1 MLSLFIKSKR
11 LEKVIDESVLADA
24 FVKAVK
30 ERLVRCLLKSVREV
44 PVIVPVSNLHSPI
57 GRDWLLAAG
66 EGYQIRD
73 MAHLQAKLL
82 KGMLVDLALEFS
94 ISATDEGQF
103 CLSVLLD
110 EAQSLIET
118 VIRVTDRVIG
128 DLPEE
133 LSAGGYEP
141 LQAAYLNTSSRYL
154 AKELNDYLAESP
166 RLTEALARLEGSNG
180 PHLVSVGGS
189 LKSIMDKKLQ
199 KDKPVL
205 FNDLYTRDTTNTFDK
220 EAQ

>member
-1 MLSLFIKSKR
+1 MMSLFIKSKR
-11 LEKVIDESVLADA
+11 PEKVIDESVLTDA
-24 FVKAVK
+24 FAKAVK
-30 ERLVRCLLKSVREV
+30 ERLVRCFLKSAREI
-44 PVIVPVSNLHSPI
+44 PIIVPVSNVHSPN
-57 GRDWLLAAG
+57 GREWLLAAG

-94 ISATDEGQF
+94 VSATDEGQF

-110 EAQSLIET
+110 ESQSLIET

-133 LSAGGYEP
+133 LSTGGYEP

-166 RLTEALARLEGSNG
+166 RLTEALARLEGSKG
-180 PHLVSVGGS
+180 PHLVSAGGS
-189 LKSIMDKKLQ
+189 LRSILDKKLQ
-199 KDKPVL
+199 RDKPVL
-205 FNDLYTRDTTNTFDK
+205 FNDLYTRDTTSTFDK

>member
-1 MLSLFIKSKR
+1 MMSLFIKSKR
-11 LEKVIDESVLADA
+11 PEKVIDESVLTDA
-24 FVKAVK
+24 FAKAVK
-30 ERLVRCLLKSVREV
+30 ERLVRCFLKSAREI
-44 PVIVPVSNLHSPI
+44 PIIVPVSNVHSPN

-73 MAHLQAKLL
+73 IAHLQAKLL

-110 EAQSLIET
+110 ESQSLIET

-133 LSAGGYEP
+133 LSTGGYEP

-154 AKELNDYLAESP
+154 AKELNDYLTQSP
-166 RLTEALARLEGSNG
+166 RLTEALARLEGSKG

-189 LKSIMDKKLQ
+189 LKSILDKKLQ
-199 KDKPVL
+199 KDNPVL

>member
-1 MLSLFIKSKR
+1 MISLFIKSKR
-11 LEKVIDESVLADA
+11 PAKVIDESILTDA

-30 ERLVRCLLKSVREV
+30 ERLVRCLLKSVQEI
-44 PVIVPVSNLHSPI
+44 PVIVPVSNVHSPN
-57 GRDWLLAAG
+57 GREWLLAAG

-73 MAHLQAKLL
+73 MSHLQAMLL
-82 KGMLVDLALEFS
+82 KGMMVNLALEFS

-110 EAQSLIET
+110 ESQSLIET

-133 LSAGGYEP
+133 LSTGGYEP
-141 LQAAYLNTSSRYL
+141 LQAAYLSTSSRYL
-154 AKELNDYLAESP
+154 VKDLNDYLSESP
-166 RLTEALARLEGSNG
+166 RLTEALARLEGSKS
-180 PHLVSVGGS
+180 PHLVSAGNS
-189 LKSIMDKKLQ
+189 LKSILDRTLQ

-205 FNDLYTRDTTNTFDK
+205 FDDLYTRDTSNTFNK

>member
-1 MLSLFIKSKR
+1 MMSLFIKSKQPA
-11 LEKVIDESVLADA
+11 KVIDESVLTDA
-24 FVKAVK
+24 FTKAVK

-44 PVIVPVSNLHSPI
+44 PIIVPVFNVQSPN
-57 GRDWLLAAG
+57 GREWLLTAG

-82 KGMLVDLALEFS
+82 KAMLLDLALEFS

-110 EAQSLIET
+110 ESQSLIET

-133 LSAGGYEP
+133 LSTGGYEP

-154 AKELNDYLAESP
+154 AKELNDYLTQSP
-166 RLTEALARLEGSNG
+166 RLTEALARLEGSKG

-189 LKSIMDKKLQ
+189 LKSILDKKLQ

>member
-1 MLSLFIKSKR
+1 MISIFIKSKR
-11 LEKVIDESVLADA
+11 PEKVIDESVLTDA

-30 ERLVRCLLKSVREV
+30 ERLVRCLLKSVQEV
-44 PVIVPVSNLHSPI
+44 PIVVPVSNFHSPN
-57 GRDWLLAAG
+57 GREWLLAAG

-82 KGMLVDLALEFS
+82 KGMMVNLALEFS

-110 EAQSLIET
+110 ESQSLIQT
-118 VIRVTDRVIG
+118 VIATADRVIG
-128 DLPEE
+128 DLPED
-133 LSAGGYEP
+133 LASGALEP
-141 LQAAYLNTSSRYL
+141 LQAAYLSTSSRYL
-154 AKELNDYLAESP
+154 VKDLNDYLSESP
-166 RLTEALARLEGSNG
+166 RLTEALARLEGSKG
-180 PHLVSVGGS
+180 PHLVSVAGG
-189 LKSIMDKKLQ
+189 LKSILDRTLQ

-205 FNDLYTRDTTNTFDK
+205 FDDLYTRDTSNTFNK

>member
-1 MLSLFIKSKR
+1 MKSLFIKSER
-11 LEKVIDESVLADA
+11 PEKVIDESVLTDA

-30 ERLVRCLLKSVREV
+30 ERLVRSLLKSVQEV
-44 PVIVPVSNLHSPI
+44 PIIVPVSNVHSPY
-57 GRDWLLAAG
+57 GRDWLLAVG
-66 EGYQIRD
+66 ESYQIRD
-73 MAHLQAKLL
+73 MAHLQGKVL
-82 KGMLVDLALEFS
+82 KGMLVDLALEFN

-110 EAQSLIET
+110 ESQSLIET

-133 LSAGGYEP
+133 LSTGGYEP
-141 LQAAYLNTSSRYL
+141 LQAAYLNLLPRYL
-154 AKELNDYLAESP
+154 AKELNDYLSESP
-166 RLTEALARLEGSNG
+166 RLTEALARLEGSKG

-189 LKSIMDKKLQ
+189 LKSILDKKLQ

>member
-1 MLSLFIKSKR
+1 
-11 LEKVIDESVLADA
+11 
-24 FVKAVK
+24 
-30 ERLVRCLLKSVREV
+30 
-44 PVIVPVSNLHSPI
+44 
-57 GRDWLLAAG
+57 
-66 EGYQIRD
+66 
-73 MAHLQAKLL
+73 
-82 KGMLVDLALEFS
+82 MLVDLALEFS

-110 EAQSLIET
+110 ESQSLIQM
-118 VIRVTDRVIG
+118 VIATADKVIG
-128 DLPEE
+128 HLPEG
-133 LSAGGYEP
+133 LATAGYEP

-154 AKELNDYLAESP
+154 VKDLNDYLTESP
-166 RLTEALARLEGSNG
+166 RLTEALARLEGSKG

-189 LKSIMDKKLQ
+189 LKSILDKKLQ

>member
-1 MLSLFIKSKR
+1 M
-11 LEKVIDESVLADA
+11 
-24 FVKAVK
+24 
-30 ERLVRCLLKSVREV
+30 
-44 PVIVPVSNLHSPI
+44 PVSNVHSPN

-110 EAQSLIET
+110 ESQSLIET

-133 LSAGGYEP
+133 LSTGGYEP

-154 AKELNDYLAESP
+154 AKEINDYLTDSP
-166 RLTEALARLEGSNG
+166 RLTEALARLEGAKG

-189 LKSIMDKKLQ
+189 LKSILDKKLQ
-199 KDKPVL
+199 RDKPVL
-205 FNDLYTRDTTNTFDK
+205 FNDLYTRDSTNTFDK